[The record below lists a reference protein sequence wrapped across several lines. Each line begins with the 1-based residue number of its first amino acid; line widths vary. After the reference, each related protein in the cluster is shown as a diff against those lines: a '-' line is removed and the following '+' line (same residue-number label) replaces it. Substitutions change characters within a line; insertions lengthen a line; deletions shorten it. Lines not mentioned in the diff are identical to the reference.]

1 MNDPNI
7 HHNMIKVHVK
17 YSNFINHKVTHASE
31 TSLALGIS
39 KIALGH
45 LSFNVLHDSGK
56 KELTQKING

>member
-7 HHNMIKVHVK
+7 HNNMIKVHVK
-17 YSNFINHKVTHASE
+17 YINFINHQVTHASE

-45 LSFNVLHDSGK
+45 LSFLNWYGIYK
-56 KELTQKING
+56 KGPGTK